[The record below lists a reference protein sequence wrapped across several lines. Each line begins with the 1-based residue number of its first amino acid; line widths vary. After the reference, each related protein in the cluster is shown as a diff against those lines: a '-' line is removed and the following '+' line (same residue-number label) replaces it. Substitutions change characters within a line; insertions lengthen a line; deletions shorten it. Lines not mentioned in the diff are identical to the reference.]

1 MRIPVWGQGQR
12 KKNYIVIVM
21 LWFSSTYLICVKISN
36 RIVKAYNCT
45 TPWLDYFTLLSIT
58 YIILMYLKIFNQYC
72 VWLILIGENMKYV
85 IQIKVPWLQL
95 FIRTWNMK
103 LSLNVRKLAQ
113 KWKLPP
119 ITSLS
124 CTIRMRSK
132 MHRLISQQR
141 FSYLW
146 KLSQNPW
153 FRQVSKLYVQFS
165 VPRLFK
171 LGLYFQDKHTIFCF
185 VSVADVGGSV
195 SASWILSWL

>member
-1 MRIPVWGQGQR
+1 
-12 KKNYIVIVM
+12 
-21 LWFSSTYLICVKISN
+21 
-36 RIVKAYNCT
+36 
-45 TPWLDYFTLLSIT
+45 
-58 YIILMYLKIFNQYC
+58 
-72 VWLILIGENMKYV
+72 MKYV

-132 MHRLISQQR
+132 VHRLISQQIL
-141 FSYLW
+141 SYLW

-171 LGLYFQDKHTIFCF
+171 LGLYFQDKHKIFCF
-185 VSVADVGGSV
+185 VSVADVGGFLGM
-195 SASWILSWL
+195 ILGFSLLDLELVIRSLLSKCQDKNWL